1 MPTKVTIE
9 LIVDNEAFYNSGTDE
24 NVENYIIE
32 IQKLTKTFSYVKEY
46 NILFVLLEKEK
57 RSKIEILQYFACQ
70 EMNIARN
77 QN

>member
-32 IQKLTKTFSYVKEY
+32 IQKLTKTFSYVREC
-46 NILFVLLEKEK
+46 NIICIVREGEKK
-57 RSKIEILQYFACQ
+57 
-70 EMNIARN
+70 
-77 QN
+77 

>member
-46 NILFVLLEKEK
+46 NIVCIVREGEKK
-57 RSKIEILQYFACQ
+57 
-70 EMNIARN
+70 
-77 QN
+77 